1 MELGN
6 TEAIKKLVEAGL
18 GLSIASRFSVRD
30 DARGGALA
38 AIPLEPPLIRRIGIV
53 RRRDKP
59 RTPALD
65 AFLAELDGLRRALE
79 RSRRPRRATSRR

>member
-6 TEAIKKLVEAGL
+6 TEAIKKLVESGL
-18 GLSIASRFSVRD
+18 GLSVTSWFSVKSEVRT
-30 DARGGALA
+30 RALA
-38 AIPLEPPLIRRIGIV
+38 AIRLTPPLERQIGLV

-65 AFLAELDGLRRALE
+65 AFVAGLEDLRRSLE
-79 RSRRPRRATSRR
+79 PRRRP

>member
-18 GLSIASRFSVRD
+18 GLTVTSWFAVAPEVR
-30 DARGGALA
+30 AGALA
-38 AIPLEPPLIRRIGIV
+38 ALRLAPPLERRIGLV

-65 AFLAELDGLRRALE
+65 AFVAALDELRVALE
-79 RSRRPRRATSRR
+79 RRGRRAPARLPR

>member
-18 GLSIASRFSVRD
+18 GWSVTSWFSVESEVRS
-30 DARGGALA
+30 RTVTALRLTP
-38 AIPLEPPLIRRIGIV
+38 PLERQIGLV

-59 RTPALD
+59 RTPALV
-65 AFLAELDGLRRALE
+65 AFLDTLDDLRRVLE
-79 RSRRPRRATSRR
+79 RRRPRHT

>member
-18 GLSIASRFSVRD
+18 GLSVTSWFSVEAEVR
-30 DARGGALA
+30 RRVLS
-38 AIPLEPPLIRRIGIV
+38 AIRLTPPLERQIGLV

-65 AFLAELDGLRRALE
+65 AFVAALDDLRRTLETRRLRRA
-79 RSRRPRRATSRR
+79 